1 MTRHDLLPETG
12 PYTLSLEL
20 LGGCL
25 TACLTVTVEAELL
38 KVLALGKLD

>member
-1 MTRHDLLPETG
+1 MTQHDLLPETG
-12 PYTLSLEL
+12 SYTSGLEL

-25 TACLTVTVEAELL
+25 TASLTVPAEAYLP